1 MLISIVESQ
10 WLRHL
15 VMHYNP
21 HVMFPN
27 YKQMVQ
33 HAIPSLVVKTMEQ
46 YVMSVLDLGFMPI
59 ISLNL

>member
-1 MLISIVESQ
+1 
-10 WLRHL
+10 
-15 VMHYNP
+15 
-21 HVMFPN
+21 MFPN

-59 ISLNL
+59 ISLNLWCLDLNMTTLFLQLISTTTILR